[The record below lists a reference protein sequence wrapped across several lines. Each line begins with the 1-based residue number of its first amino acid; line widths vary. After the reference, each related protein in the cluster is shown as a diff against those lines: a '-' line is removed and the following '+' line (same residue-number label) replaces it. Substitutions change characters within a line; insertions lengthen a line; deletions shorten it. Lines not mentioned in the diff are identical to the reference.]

1 MPLLP
6 VMLIQAQA
14 GEGAEVAAQ
23 DVPHPMPAPDQP
35 PAHLST
41 PSRQQTFDT
50 IAPVLEHGQSSDP
63 HTASFSWSHET
74 DVGPFTTVE
83 DALIGGDFHT
93 SPSRSSRAPHAVGKL
108 VKKVKALED
117 VDLDALCALANATMT
132 IDSNIPSGGTSQ
144 IPAAS
149 PRVSTAGPPGTSDVP
164 LGTSDVPT
172 GASTIP
178 AGSPNVP
185 TDVSSSAASAGVS
198 SKGKSPMVEEDIPV
212 KARTFKQMEED
223 RLGKEA
229 SRRLHDEEIA
239 HLERKRAEV
248 QRKRQQD
255 VIDSAMYY
263 NEADWLNI
271 RAQVESNASLSK
283 TLLGDDVSEDNF
295 SAKMAALIKRKR
307 QALTEQLAKK
317 RQNRPMTQAQ
327 QKAYMRHYVKNQSSA
342 IYNTGWTMAYV
353 KSFTDDQL
361 KHEFNKILKVQSNS
375 QPQAFS
381 RSLKRTR
388 SVLEEPSFKRQKSP
402 EA

>member
-1 MPLLP
+1 MPVLP
-6 VMLIQAQA
+6 VMLLQAQA

-41 PSRQQTFDT
+41 PSRQQTSDP
-50 IAPVLEHGQSSDP
+50 IAPVLEHGQSFDP

-74 DVGPFTTVE
+74 DAGPFITVE
-83 DALIGGDFHT
+83 DAPMGGDFHT
-93 SPSRSSRAPHAVGKL
+93 SPSRSSRAPPAGQPSGETELHDHKKLFKDVVGKL
-108 VKKVKALED
+108 VKKVKALEVKLKTEKRKMAVSDSDQEDVRQQD
-117 VDLDALCALANATMT
+117 VDLDALRALANATMT
-132 IDSNIPSGGTSQ
+132 VDSNIPSGGSSQ

-164 LGTSDVPT
+164 LGTFDIPT

-185 TDVSSSAASAGVS
+185 TDVSSSVASAGVS
-198 SKGKSPMVEEDIPV
+198 SKGKSLMVEEYIPV

-223 RLGKEA
+223 KLGEEA

-239 HLERKRAEV
+239 HLERKRAKV

-255 VIDSAMYY
+255 VIDSTMYY

-271 RAQVESNASLSK
+271 RA
-283 TLLGDDVSEDNF
+283 
-295 SAKMAALIKRKR
+295 
-307 QALTEQLAKK
+307 
-317 RQNRPMTQAQ
+317 QAQ
-327 QKAYMRHYVKNQSSA
+327 QKAYMRHYVKNQSGA

-361 KHEFNKILKVQSNS
+361 KHEFDKIRKVQSNS

-381 RSLKRTR
+381 RSLKRTG
-388 SVLEEPSFKRQKSP
+388 SVLEEPSSKRKKSP